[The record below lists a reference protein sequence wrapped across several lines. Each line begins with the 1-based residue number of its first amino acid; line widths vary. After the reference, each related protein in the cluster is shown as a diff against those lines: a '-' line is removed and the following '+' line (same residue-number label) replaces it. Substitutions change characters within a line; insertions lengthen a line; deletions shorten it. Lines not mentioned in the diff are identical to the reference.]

1 MSINTPKWIAP
12 RIARLEAELRA
23 YEGSAP
29 YADSATAR
37 IRDEQRI
44 KELNLLMQA
53 LRKEATADPAQRK
66 KDLARIHYLKKQA
79 LVDDETHR
87 SVCHRITGCGSS
99 GEMTRAERL
108 AVIDHYTRASAPDR
122 AAQSSRRYESRP
134 NVGRDRDEL
143 MRKVEALLAEKR
155 RIEQVPYI
163 SWRYADGIAKR
174 LAGVESIKWAD
185 AQGLQKVIAALA
197 LHVKRL
203 EIKAQGGIKK

>member
-12 RIARLEAELRA
+12 RMERLEAELRA
-23 YEGSAP
+23 YEGSTP
-29 YADSATAR
+29 YADSAQSR
-37 IRDEQRI
+37 IADEQRI
-44 KELNLLMQA
+44 KELKLLLEA
-53 LRKEATADPAQRK
+53 LRKETAADPAQRK

-79 LVDDETHR
+79 WVDDDTHR
-87 SVCHRITGCGSS
+87 SVCHRIAGCSSS
-99 GEMTRAERL
+99 GEMTRMERL
-108 AVIDHYTRASAPDR
+108 AVIDHYTKAIAPDR
-122 AAQSSRRYESRP
+122 AAKGSKRYETRP
-134 NVGRDRDEL
+134 NVGQHRDAL

-174 LAGVESIKWAD
+174 LAGVESIQWAD

-203 EIKAQGGIKK
+203 EIKAQTGGKP